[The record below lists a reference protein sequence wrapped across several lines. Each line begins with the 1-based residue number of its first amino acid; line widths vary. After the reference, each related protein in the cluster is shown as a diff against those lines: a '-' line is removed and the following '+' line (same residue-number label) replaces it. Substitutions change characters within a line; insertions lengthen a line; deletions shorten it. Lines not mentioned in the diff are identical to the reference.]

1 MMGAEKME
9 ILEQIQEVIDTSVR
23 PYLRGHGGDIQILD
37 FTDGILRFKLTG
49 MCSNCPSSLFTTEDI
64 VKKEVME
71 QVKEVKEVRL
81 EAGVSDEMIRF
92 AKSLLKA

>member
-1 MMGAEKME
+1 ME
-9 ILEQIQEVIDTSVR
+9 VLEQIRQVIDTSVR
-23 PYLRGHGGDIQILD
+23 PYLQGHGGDIQILD
-37 FTDGILRFKLTG
+37 FTDGVLKFKLTG

-81 EAGVSDEMIRF
+81 EAGVSDEMIDF
-92 AKSLLKA
+92 AKSLLKH

>member
-1 MMGAEKME
+1 ME

-23 PYLRGHGGDIQILD
+23 PYLRGHGGDIKILD